1 MKIIAHRGLSSQYP
15 ELTASAFRGAL
26 ELPIHGVETDVR
38 LTRCGEVVCV
48 HDPVISR
55 VSDGFG
61 RVSAMRLEQLLEY
74 NFGTKDAPEKVL
86 TLNNLLDIME
96 DYPDKHVYIESKHP
110 MRYSI
115 MLEEEIVKILRYR
128 GLTEDPRIHFI
139 SFSLPAIHWMS
150 TLAPEI
156 DRIHLRRSW
165 ERWLNPTDRRLGN
178 PTGLGLSIERAKMS
192 PGLIGRRGLPTYL
205 FTVDKEKDWQWAY
218 DRGVEMLTT
227 NFPGEAAEYLG
238 DAPATA
244 LYADVHGKEE

>member
-15 ELTASAFRGAL
+15 ELTASAFKGAL

-38 LTRCGEVVCV
+38 LTRCGEVVCI

-55 VSDGFG
+55 VSNGFG
-61 RVSAMRLEQLLEY
+61 RVSAMRLEQLLEL
-74 NFGTKDAPEKVL
+74 NFGTKEAPEKVL

-96 DYPDKHVYIESKHP
+96 DYPDKHLYIESKHP

-139 SFSLPAIHWMS
+139 SFSLPAIHLMNK
-150 TLAPEI
+150 LAPEI

-165 ERWLNPTDRRLGN
+165 ERWLNPTDLRLSN
-178 PTGLGLSIERAKMS
+178 PTGLGLSIERAKRN
-192 PGLIGRRGLPTYL
+192 PRLIGRKNLPTYL
-205 FTVDKEKDWQWAY
+205 FTVDKEKDWQWAL
-218 DRGVEMLTT
+218 DRDVEMLTT
-227 NFPGEAAEYLG
+227 NFPGEAAEYLK
-238 DAPATA
+238 DDPATA
-244 LYADVHGKEE
+244 LYANAHGKEE

>member
-38 LTRCGEVVCV
+38 LTRCGEVVCI

-61 RVSAMRLEQLLEY
+61 RVSMMTLEKLREY

-86 TLNNLLDIME
+86 TLNDLLDIME
-96 DYPDKHVYIESKHP
+96 DYPDKHLYIESKHP

-115 MLEEEIVKILRYR
+115 MLEEGIVNILRYR
-128 GLTEDPRIHFI
+128 GLTEDPRIHLI
-139 SFSLPAIHWMS
+139 SFSLPAIHLMNK
-150 TLAPEI
+150 LVPAI

-165 ERWLNPTDRRLGN
+165 ERWLNPTDLRLSN
-178 PTGLGLSIERAKMS
+178 PTGLGLSIERAKRN
-192 PGLIGRRGLPTYL
+192 PALIGRKGLPTYL
-205 FTVDKEKDWQWAY
+205 FTVDKEKDWQWAFEQ
-218 DRGVEMLTT
+218 GVEMLTT

-238 DAPATA
+238 SAPATA

>member
-38 LTRCGEVVCV
+38 LTRCGEVVCI

-55 VSDGFG
+55 VSNGFG
-61 RVSAMRLEQLLEY
+61 RVSAMRLEQLLEL
-74 NFGTKDAPEKVL
+74 NFGTREAPEKVL

-96 DYPDKHVYIESKHP
+96 DHPDKHLYIESKHP

-128 GLTEDPRIHFI
+128 GLTGDPRIHFI
-139 SFSLPAIHWMS
+139 SFSLPAIRLMNR
-150 TLAPEI
+150 LAPEI

-165 ERWLNPTDRRLGN
+165 ERWINPTDLRLSN
-178 PTGLGLSIERAKMS
+178 PTGLGLSIERAKLN
-192 PGLIGRRGLPTYL
+192 PDLIGRKGLPTYL
-205 FTVDKEKDWQWAY
+205 YTVDKEKDWAWALE
-218 DRGVEMLTT
+218 RGVEMLTT
-227 NFPGEAAEYLG
+227 NFPDRVAEYLNH
-238 DAPATA
+238 DPAA
-244 LYADVHGKEE
+244 AMYANAHGKEE

>member
-1 MKIIAHRGLSSQYP
+1 MKIIAHRGLSSQHP
-15 ELTASAFRGAL
+15 ELTASAFRAAL

-38 LTRCGEVVCV
+38 LTRCGEVVCI

-238 DAPATA
+238 DASATA